1 MANAARESDA
11 LRVPQGRRPRAF
23 MGSGRIWALAF
34 AMVVMLSG
42 PSSLGA
48 QASTPTEYD
57 IEAAYLFNFMRFVEW
72 PSTAMADGGSLHI
85 CVLGQDPFGEA
96 LDATLAGGSIAGRN
110 VTAVR
115 ISEPKEPLHCHI
127 LFISSSENSRL
138 PQILLTLDKTPVL
151 TVSNTPHF
159 VDRGGMIEFTL
170 ERGKVGFEI
179 NLAVSSGAG
188 LTLSSDLLKLAK
200 RVKNKTGAGS

>member
-1 MANAARESDA
+1 MANPACQPDA
-11 LRVPQGRRPRAF
+11 PRGPRSSRRRASI
-23 MGSGRIWALAF
+23 GGGRICALAF
-34 AMVVMLSG
+34 AMVVALNG
-42 PSSLGA
+42 PASLRA
-48 QASTPTEYD
+48 QASSPTEYD

-72 PSTAMADGGSLHI
+72 PPTTMADGSSLHI

-115 ISEPKEPLHCHI
+115 ISEPKESLNCHI

-138 PQILLTLDKTPVL
+138 SQILLALDKTPVL
-151 TVSNTPHF
+151 TVSNAPHF

-170 ERGKVGFEI
+170 ERGKVRFEV

-188 LTLSSDLLKLAK
+188 LVLSSDLLKLAK